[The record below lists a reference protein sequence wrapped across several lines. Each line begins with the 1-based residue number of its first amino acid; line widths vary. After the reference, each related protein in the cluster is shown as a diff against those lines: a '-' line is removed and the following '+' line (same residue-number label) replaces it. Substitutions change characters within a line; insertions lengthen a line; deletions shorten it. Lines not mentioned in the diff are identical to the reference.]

1 MKKQHKFWILFLFV
15 SFVVWIPKS
24 EKKKNSNELSQ
35 MVVLGLVDWSCLG
48 L

>member
-15 SFVVWIPKS
+15 SFVVWIPKI
-24 EKKKNSNELSQ
+24 EKKNSNELSQ
-35 MVVLGLVDWSCLG
+35 MVVLGLVDWSGLG